1 MNPFTRFIRS
11 FNYGQSGFTLFQ
23 LLIAIALLAI
33 LANFGIPRVS
43 KFVENRIV
51 SVANSELALVY
62 KAITTGM
69 ASAEVSSVTTGTLSS
84 SQDFTIASGFLAS
97 FYFQKGI
104 EKLVGTYKI
113 DTNGVVSSATYPG
126 GPTWDGSTGKF
137 Q

>member
-51 SVANSELALVY
+51 SVANSELALVN

-97 FYFQKGI
+97 FYF
-104 EKLVGTYKI
+104 
-113 DTNGVVSSATYPG
+113 
-126 GPTWDGSTGKF
+126 
-137 Q
+137 